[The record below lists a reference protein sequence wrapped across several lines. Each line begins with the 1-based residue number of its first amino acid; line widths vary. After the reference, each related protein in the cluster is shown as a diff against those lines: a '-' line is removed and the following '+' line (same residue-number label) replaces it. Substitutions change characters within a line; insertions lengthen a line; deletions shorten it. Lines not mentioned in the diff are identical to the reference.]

1 MTHRNWVKLWCRE
14 WIEGTLRDEKPEVR
28 GVWADLLALSGSSQH
43 GDIGAIK
50 LANGVGYTDNQMA
63 EILHIS
69 KALWRRSKE
78 RFIESQRI
86 KIAPKGAITIIN
98 WSKYQSEYQRQKPY
112 RQKAIEENPEMEEHI
127 YYDKQGKEHTKLV
140 PKAPYR
146 MPKSDEFES

>member
-69 KALWRRSKE
+69 KALWRKSKQ
-78 RFIESQRI
+78 RFLLSQRI

-98 WSKYQSEYQRQKPY
+98 WSKYQSEYQRQKQY
-112 RQKAIEENPEMEEHI
+112 RKQNI
-127 YYDKQGKEHTKLV
+127 DKI
-140 PKAPYR
+140 
-146 MPKSDEFES
+146 DEFES